1 MTRRPRGLASRI
13 NDLIAPWAP
22 SLALER
28 EAALVRRNVLQA
40 RASHY
45 HAAGRTPRSK
55 DFRANR
61 SDAVESARWD
71 GERLSW
77 IARDQLRNNPRVVR
91 IRRALTAQVVGAGIR
106 PSVRL
111 RGGDEDGA
119 RRARIEGLLRG
130 HCLGLSWDADGLK
143 TMLGQQALGFGAI
156 VADGEVLFRR
166 RFRRPADGHPLNFQV
181 QLLEADYLDRTV
193 DGQLRNGNVAVQG
206 VEFDRI
212 GRRVAYHLYTAHPGG
227 RLGPPPVRRI
237 SAENVIHAFDPG
249 RPGQV
254 RGVSWFAPVLTLLH
268 EMQKYQ
274 DGQVKRQEIAALFAG
289 ILRTDQSAESLESEI
304 GTLSPGS
311 ILTIG
316 DDEAMEFTDPPKV
329 DGYEAFMRV
338 TDRTIAAA
346 MGMTYEALTGD
357 YSNVNYTSGRMGRM
371 DVDPMIRDWQQN
383 LMVAQVCAGFGRWIK
398 EAVEDV
404 ADIPAG
410 SWDLHWTPPVRPVVD
425 PTKDYKAN
433 ETAMRSGQ
441 RSRRQ
446 VIRESGNDPEAVEA
460 EIAEERAWEAENAI
474 VLSSNAGA
482 GVESGDVIVPP
493 DDTPRRE

>member
-1 MTRRPRGLASRI
+1 MPRRRLASRL
-13 NDLIAPWAP
+13 NDLLAPFAP
-22 SLALER
+22 SLALSR
-28 EAALVRRNVLQA
+28 EAALVRRDVLQA
-40 RASHY
+40 RAAHY
-45 HAAGRTPRSK
+45 NAAGRTPRSK

-61 SDAVESARWD
+61 SDAIEASRWD

-77 IARDQLRNNPRVVR
+77 VARDQLRNNPRVTR

-106 PSVRL
+106 PSVRW
-111 RGGDEDGA
+111 RGQGDPAARAQVED
-119 RRARIEGLLRG
+119 LLRA
-130 HCLGLSWDADGLK
+130 HCMDLSWDADGLK
-143 TMLGQQALGFGAI
+143 TMLGQQALGFGSI

-166 RFRRPADGHPLNFQV
+166 RMRRRSDGHPLNFQV

-193 DGQLRNGNVAVQG
+193 DGQLRNGNMAVQG
-206 VEFDRI
+206 IEFDGL
-212 GRRVAYHLYTAHPGG
+212 GRRVAYHLYAAHPGG
-227 RLGPPPVRRI
+227 RLGPPPVRRVL
-237 SAENVIHAFDPG
+237 AENVIHAFDPL

-268 EMQKYQ
+268 ELQKYQ

-289 ILRTDQSAESLESEI
+289 VLKTDQSADSLESEI

-316 DDEAMEFTDPPKV
+316 DDEAMEFTDPPAV
-329 DGYEAFMRV
+329 EGYEAFMRV

-346 MGMTYEALTGD
+346 MGLTYEALTGD
-357 YSNVNYTSGRMGRM
+357 YSTVNYTSGRMGRM

-398 EAVEDV
+398 EAVADV
-404 ADIPAG
+404 ADVPPTAWEL
-410 SWDLHWTPPVRPVVD
+410 SWTPPVRPVVD

-441 RSRRQ
+441 KSRRQ
-446 VIRESGNDPEAVEA
+446 VIRESGNDFEAIES
-460 EIAEERAWEAENAI
+460 EIAEERAWEDERG
-474 VLSSNAGA
+474 VVFTSNAGA
-482 GVESGDVIVPP
+482 SADSPP
-493 DDTPRRE
+493 EAPDTEDTTRRQ